1 VNFTPTLLAEAEAAW
16 KRRAAQPAP
25 AKKRRGGRKHP
36 VPRPFLK
43 WVGGKGHLVPELKRR
58 IPRDFDGTYHEPFV
72 GGGALFFA
80 LQPDRAHLSDNNLRL
95 VRTYRA
101 IRDDVDA
108 VIARLEQLPHDKELF
123 LQLRR
128 EPIDECPDDATVA
141 AWMLYLN
148 KTAFNGLYRVNSRN
162 IYNVPF
168 GRYTNPLICDDRN
181 LRACHQVLQGV
192 EIDHEPFF
200 SVRDRA
206 VAGDFVYFDP
216 PYIPLSATS
225 NFTSY
230 TDGAFG
236 DDEQVR
242 LRDVALELKERGVR
256 VLLSNSSADRVRELY
271 TPGFRKVETV
281 PVPRRVNS
289 KGSGRGAVDELL
301 IS

>member
-1 VNFTPTLLAEAEAAW
+1 MNFTPTLLAEAEAAW

-141 AWMLYLN
+141 AA
-148 KTAFNGLYRVNSRN
+148 TR
-162 IYNVPF
+162 
-168 GRYTNPLICDDRN
+168 
-181 LRACHQVLQGV
+181 
-192 EIDHEPFF
+192 
-200 SVRDRA
+200 
-206 VAGDFVYFDP
+206 
-216 PYIPLSATS
+216 PLSGFPTHPRQQPS
-225 NFTSY
+225 KTTPEPQHGSSS
-230 TDGAFG
+230 DGW
-236 DDEQVR
+236 
-242 LRDVALELKERGVR
+242 
-256 VLLSNSSADRVRELY
+256 
-271 TPGFRKVETV
+271 T
-281 PVPRRVNS
+281 
-289 KGSGRGAVDELL
+289 LL
-301 IS
+301 ILLPLVGRSVSTGRCDPTPKASSTSVKAGSPTGSTTISPKETTPAMSNVSSSPETSPGAGSASPTCTEPN

>member
-1 VNFTPTLLAEAEAAW
+1 MSFTPALLAEAVAA
-16 KRRAAQPAP
+16 RRRRDAQPAP
-25 AKKRRGGRKHP
+25 ANGRRGGRKHP

-43 WVGGKGHLVPELKRR
+43 WVGGKGHLVPQLKRR
-58 IPRDFDGTYHEPFV
+58 VPRRFDGTYHEPFV

-80 LQPDRAHLSDNNLRL
+80 LRPERAHLSDNNLRL

-101 IRDDVDA
+101 IRDDA
-108 VIARLEQLPHDKELF
+108 ERVIAQLRELPHDKELF

-128 EPIDECPDDATVA
+128 EPIDDSPDDATVA

-162 IYNVPF
+162 VYNVPF
-168 GRYTNPLICDDRN
+168 GRYTNPLICDERN

-192 EIDHEPFF
+192 EIHHEPFF
-200 SVRDRA
+200 SVLDRA
-206 VAGDFVYFDP
+206 EPGDFVYFDP

-230 TDGAFG
+230 TEGGFG
-236 DDEQVR
+236 DADQIR
-242 LRDVALELKERGVR
+242 LRDVARELKDRGVK

-271 TPGFRKVETV
+271 RPGFRKVAV
-281 PVPRRVNS
+281 AVPRRVNS
-289 KGSGRGAVDELL
+289 KAEGRGAVDELL

>member
-1 VNFTPTLLAEAEAAW
+1 VSFSPALLAEAAAA
-16 KRRAAQPAP
+16 RRRLDARPP
-25 AKKRRGGRKHP
+25 TEKKRGAGRKYP

-43 WVGGKGHLVPELKRR
+43 WVGGKGHLVPLLRKRV
-58 IPRDFDGTYHEPFV
+58 PRGFDGTYHEPFV

-80 LQPDRAHLSDNNLRL
+80 LRPDRAHLSDNNLRL

-101 IRDDVDA
+101 IRDSVDA
-108 VIARLEQLPHDKELF
+108 VIDQLGRLPHDKDLF

-141 AWMLYLN
+141 AWMLFLN

-168 GRYTNPLICDDRN
+168 GRYTNPLICDRPN
-181 LRACHQVLQGV
+181 LRECNRVLQGV
-192 EIDHEPFF
+192 EIHHEPFD
-200 SVRDRA
+200 SVLGRA

-230 TDGAFG
+230 TEGGFADT
-236 DDEQVR
+236 DQIR
-242 LRDVALELKERGVR
+242 LRNVAQELKARDVR

-271 TPGFRKVETV
+271 TPGFRKVAV
-281 PVPRRVNS
+281 AVPRRVNS
-289 KGSGRGAVDELL
+289 KAEGRGAVDELL

>member
-1 VNFTPTLLAEAEAAW
+1 MSFSDRVLAEAEAARG
-16 KRRAAQPAP
+16 RRAKAPTPAP
-25 AKKRRGGRKHP
+25 RRKGGRVHP

-43 WVGGKGHLVPELKRR
+43 WVGGKGHLVPRLTKRV
-58 IPRDFDGTYHEPFV
+58 PRGFDGTYHEPFV

-80 LQPDRAHLSDNNLRL
+80 LKPARAHLSDNNLRL

-101 IRDDVDA
+101 IRDKVDG
-108 VIARLEQLPHDKELF
+108 VIAQLEPLPHDKPLF
-123 LQLRR
+123 LKLRQ

-168 GRYTNPLICDDRN
+168 GRYTNPTICDERN
-181 LRACHQVLQGV
+181 LRACHEALQGV
-192 EIDHEPFF
+192 EIHHEPFF
-200 SVRDRA
+200 SVLDRA
-206 VAGDFVYFDP
+206 RSGDFVYFDP
-216 PYIPLSATS
+216 PYIPLSVTS

-230 TDGAFG
+230 TEGGFG
-236 DDEQVR
+236 DDDQVR
-242 LRDVALELKERGVR
+242 LRDVATELKARDVG

-271 TPGFRKVETV
+271 TPGFRKVEVT
-281 PVPRRVNS
+281 VPRRVNS
-289 KGSGRGAVDELL
+289 KADGRGEVAELL